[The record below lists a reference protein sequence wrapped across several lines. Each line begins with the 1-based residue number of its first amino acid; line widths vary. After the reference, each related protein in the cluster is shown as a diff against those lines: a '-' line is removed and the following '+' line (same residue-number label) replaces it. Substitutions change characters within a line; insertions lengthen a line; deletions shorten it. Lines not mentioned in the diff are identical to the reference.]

1 MPNPAANY
9 VIYQK
14 PVVGMN
20 DMKQTEVL
28 IVEIEDLR
36 DQLASCLEEPSP
48 CPETVGEICS
58 LLGEKM
64 ERVCSA
70 SDMS

>member
-1 MPNPAANY
+1 
-9 VIYQK
+9 
-14 PVVGMN
+14 
-20 DMKQTEVL
+20 MKQTEVL

-48 CPETVGEICS
+48 CPETLGEICS

-64 ERVCSA
+64 EMFCSQA
-70 SDMS
+70 SELP

>member
-1 MPNPAANY
+1 
-9 VIYQK
+9 
-14 PVVGMN
+14 
-20 DMKQTEVL
+20 MKRLEAV

-36 DQLASCLEEPSP
+36 NQLASCLEEPSP